1 MSQLEDREEA
11 ARKRRARQTLNNL
24 LLSLL
29 ATAGLVLLL
38 ILIVPRDDSNRLQPV
53 DYKSV
58 AAEIVS
64 SSQLPVVVPE
74 LPGEDWWSNSARWNS
89 KPADGVQNWYA
100 GFVGPKNQYIGITQ
114 AFNSNPTWMALFLKG
129 SVPTSTSEL
138 GGRSWIVYEAT
149 EQHDPP
155 KTRDY
160 ALVTEVNNDQI
171 VLYGTASKAEFEEFA
186 ALVAE
191 KIAEVY

>member
-1 MSQLEDREEA
+1 MSEIEDREEA

-29 ATAGLVLLL
+29 ATSGIVLLL

-58 AAEIVS
+58 AAEVIS
-64 SSQLPVVVPE
+64 SSGLPVVVPE
-74 LPGEDWWSNSARWNS
+74 LPDQDWWSNSARWNS
-89 KPADGVQNWYA
+89 KPTDGVKNWYA

-114 AFNSNPTWMALFLKG
+114 AFNSNPSWLALFLKG
-129 SVPTSTSEL
+129 SLPVGPLQL
-138 GGRSWIVYEAT
+138 GGRTWIVYQAT
-149 EQHDPP
+149 EVTEPP

-171 VLYGTASKAEFEEFA
+171 VLFGTASEAEFEKFA
-186 ALVAE
+186 TEVAA